1 MTLITILCIYTAFLV
16 FISYMQ
22 ISFLKKEREKQA
34 IILNEHDY
42 KNAANIAIENEKYKI
57 FSNLYNLMINISWI
71 SFGFLY
77 LSLIHI

>member
-1 MTLITILCIYTAFLV
+1 MTLISILCIYTAFLV

-22 ISFLKKEREKQA
+22 IAFLKKEREKQA

-57 FSNLYNLMINISWI
+57 
-71 SFGFLY
+71 
-77 LSLIHI
+77 